1 LLCKRSDRNIAAN
14 TRTVSRAR
22 PLWVVSVRQG
32 PNLVAPGI
40 PLFFVAGLKIFL
52 AHYLVNTRKMVIELG
67 RQSRPGVPL
76 DTNSVSWSTGMLDA
90 ILSLARLFPVLDDI
104 GASEGEP
111 RLQRRREAHG
121 RSLHAQLPIGRPMI
135 MQDILRRVSKAIRPP
150 RSTSRPRPRRQPT
163 RPSGA

>member
-1 LLCKRSDRNIAAN
+1 LCKRSDRNIAAN

-22 PLWVVSVRQG
+22 PLWVVSVRQD

-40 PLFFVAGLKIFL
+40 PLFFVGGLKIFL